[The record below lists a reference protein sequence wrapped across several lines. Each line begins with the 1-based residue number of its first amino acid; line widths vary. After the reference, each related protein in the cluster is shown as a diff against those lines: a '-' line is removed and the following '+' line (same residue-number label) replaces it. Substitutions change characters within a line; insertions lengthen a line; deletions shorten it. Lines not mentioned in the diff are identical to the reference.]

1 MAHSHKAPKHW
12 ALPPDATVNQYE
24 AWKNNLI
31 FTLSLDYVNTH
42 FLKDDTIWQ
51 KQTRTT
57 VHRGFA
63 DDPDTVDA
71 AKRLTAAQKVN
82 VLNLMLGQIA
92 NYSPINR
99 ATIVKN
105 STCIKDA
112 WEAIRLHL
120 GFQANRACVL
130 DLADMC
136 LKPGERP
143 EELYQ
148 HLLAFIDDHLMKA
161 DGGVKHLNEEITED
175 EETTP
180 SLEN

>member
-24 AWKNNLI
+24 AWKKNLI